1 MEHHMFLGDW
11 HKAYPQ
17 ARVIGPGELLAKRAS
32 QRHENIPFSSLFA
45 KENKD
50 SFRIGED
57 FDHDFDYEFVD
68 GHANQELVFCYRPD
82 RTLIQADLMFNLPA
96 TEQYSRSSS
105 SSSSSGKVNW
115 GPLTKMFI
123 GMMNTSGSAT
133 WQKRVIWYGTS
144 SKDRNSFNASIARIN
159 TWDFDRIIPCHGDVL
174 ESPGAK
180 GIFQKVFD
188 WHLKAAA
195 SASSKKE

>member
-1 MEHHMFLGDW
+1 MEHHLFLSEW

-17 ARVIGPGELLAKRAS
+17 ARVIGPGELVAKRAS
-32 QRHENIPFSSLFA
+32 QKYENIPFSSLFT
-45 KENKD
+45 KEKKG
-50 SFRIGED
+50 SVRIGED

-68 GHANQELVFCYRPD
+68 GHANKELVFCFRPD

-96 TEQYSRSSS
+96 TEQYSRCS
-105 SSSSSGKVNW
+105 SSSSSGKANW
-115 GPLTKMFI
+115 GLPTKFFI
-123 GMMNTSGSAT
+123 GMMNTAGSAT
-133 WQKRVIWYGTS
+133 WQKRIIWYGTS
-144 SKDRNSFNASIARIN
+144 SKDRPSFNASISRIN
-159 TWDFDRIIPCHGDVL
+159 AWDFDRIIPCHGDVL

-195 SASSKKE
+195 SASSKKK